1 MVDNRSVSQPVPRP
15 GPLALLPQESP
26 FFADAVRAAGGTV
39 TDLDEATRGI
49 LWLSNSGPDVLAE
62 ALSAHPG
69 VGWVQL
75 PWAGIDA
82 FADTVAEFGGRGVV
96 FTSAKGAY
104 ARPVAE
110 HALACILALLRGFP
124 VRLRARSWGEKFG
137 RTLYGARV
145 VIVGAGGIA
154 LELMRLLEPFKTTV
168 TIVRRSSE
176 PVPGAARTITL
187 AGLNDA
193 LADADVVVLAAA
205 LTPDTRHLMGR
216 DELAAMLPH
225 AVLVNVARGGLV
237 DTAALV
243 ETLDAEGIAGAALDV
258 TDPEPLPDGHP
269 LWQHPLAIITPHSA
283 DTPEMTKP
291 LLAERIEVN
300 VRSFLAADGQL
311 LGIVDTRHGY

>member
-1 MVDNRSVSQPVPRP
+1 MVDASVRQSAPEP
-15 GPLALLPQESP
+15 GPLALLPEGNP
-26 FFADAVRAAGGTV
+26 FFADAARAAGGTV
-39 TDLDEATRGI
+39 AELDEATRGI
-49 LWLSNSGPDVLAE
+49 LWLSNSKPNALAE

-82 FADTVAEFGGRGVV
+82 FADVAAEFGERGVL

-104 ARPVAE
+104 SRPVAE

-154 LELMRLLEPFKTTV
+154 LELMRLLEPFEVSV
-168 TIVRRSSE
+168 TIVRRSDE
-176 PVPGAARTITL
+176 PVPGADRTTTL
-187 AGLNDA
+187 ADWNSA
-193 LADADVVVLAAA
+193 LAEADVVVLAAA
-205 LTPDTRHLMGR
+205 LTPDTRHVMGR
-216 DELAAMLPH
+216 EEFAAMLPH

-269 LWQHPLAIITPHSA
+269 LWQHPRAIITPHSA
-283 DTPEMTKP
+283 DTPEMTQP
-291 LLAERIEVN
+291 LLAERIEAN
-300 VRSFLAADGQL
+300 VRSFLAADGRL